1 MWGNETALRGA
12 IRTRRTLC
20 AMLRAKGE
28 TWREIAQALGYRGP
42 QHARI
47 DWLRG
52 QATAESEAA

>member
-28 TWREIAQALGYRGP
+28 TWREIAHALGYRGP

-52 QATAESEAA
+52 RPAAQEASK

>member
-1 MWGNETALRGA
+1 MSWGNEKHLRGA

-20 AMLRAKGE
+20 AMLRAAGDK
-28 TWREIAQALGYRGP
+28 WADIAAALGYRSP

-52 QATAESEAA
+52 QQQ

>member
-28 TWREIAQALGYRGP
+28 TWREIARALGYRGP

-52 QATAESEAA
+52 RRAN